1 MSSTLSEKPRRS
13 GSRVD
18 CTSGPAVGEPRQRLM
33 GAGREQALPRGGRTA
48 EGVVIYR
55 LSGAFFFGTASTV
68 GAVFDRIDSGYRAF
82 VIDFSAVPFIDST
95 AANVMAGIGRR
106 AARKRHSRRRGSR
119 A

>member
-1 MSSTLSEKPRRS
+1 
-13 GSRVD
+13 
-18 CTSGPAVGEPRQRLM
+18 M